1 MEHETPYYAMSLI
14 NQVNVLIDEVEY
26 LLDTA
31 TDATYLNE
39 RLIKLAQ
46 WAGEISAYIQ
56 ANNEPELIGII
67 NPSAPL
73 YRLMLKAKMPN
84 DTRVNISHYCKM
96 IDELRVWGRQYQK
109 MPTANKEISFRDM
122 LQQLDEEGK
131 ECLIGNFADFLKS
144 GITGRQLAMI
154 IKGLIKKLYLPDVS
168 AKKLHTAF
176 VLEFG
181 NDIVKWANFNKYYSN
196 TYGVTQPKPQ
206 DIEVVKSIVE
216 KLTGQTYLI

>member
-1 MEHETPYYAMSLI
+1 MEHATPYYAMGLI

-46 WAGEISAYIQ
+46 WAGEISGYIQ
-56 ANNEPELIGII
+56 ANNELDLLGII
-67 NPSAPL
+67 KPSAPL
-73 YRLMLKAKMPN
+73 YRLMLKAKMPG

-96 IDELRVWGRQYQK
+96 IDELRVWGRQCKK
-109 MPTANKEISFRDM
+109 MPSANQDISFRDM

-131 ECLIGNFADFLKS
+131 DRFIGIFADFLKS

-154 IKGLIKKLYLPDVS
+154 IKGLVKKAYLPNNS

-181 NDIVKWANFNKYYSN
+181 DNIVKWANFNKYYSN
-196 TYGVTQPKPQ
+196 TNGVTPPKPQ
-206 DIEVVKSIVE
+206 DTEAVKSIVE
-216 KLTGQTYLI
+216 KLTGQTYL